1 MQHIILET
9 PGLVIS
15 YDYTNQWLYADW
27 RGKHD
32 QDSTR
37 AGCALMLEALSQWPS
52 TKILNDNTNVTSLV
66 VQLTSWGVGW
76 LQAMYV
82 AGLRYLAWVYPP
94 YTDTQRVAQDITRV
108 IEKPMVAS
116 FNDLLSARSWLRQQ
130 KITA

>member
-27 RGKHD
+27 RGEHD

-37 AGCALMLEALSQWPS
+37 AGCGLMLEALSQWPS
-52 TKILNDNTNVTSLV
+52 SKILNDNSNVTSIA
-66 VQLTSWGVGW
+66 VQLTTWGIGW

-82 AGLRYLAWVYPP
+82 AGLRYLAWIYSPATHNPQV
-94 YTDTQRVAQDITRV
+94 VQDIIRTTN
-108 IEKPMVAS
+108 KPIVAS
-116 FNDLLSARSWLRQQ
+116 FHDLPSARIWLRQQ
-130 KITA
+130 KATT